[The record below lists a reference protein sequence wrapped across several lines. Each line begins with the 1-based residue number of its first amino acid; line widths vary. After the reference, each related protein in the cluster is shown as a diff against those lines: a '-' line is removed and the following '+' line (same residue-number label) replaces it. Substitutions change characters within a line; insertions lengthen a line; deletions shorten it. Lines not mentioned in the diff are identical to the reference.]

1 MGEEHGRTRRARC
14 SREDFVKP
22 LRRARAGSRG
32 FYFERAWEL
41 EILSRCSL
49 TKPRVGDCASIKSMF
64 ASYIVYATDVPEDM
78 EGPAV
83 FMAAVQCRS
92 ERFAHS
98 RPRLPA
104 SFRGPQR
111 LGAPRTT

>member
-1 MGEEHGRTRRARC
+1 MGEKHGRTRRARC

-83 FMAAVQCRS
+83 FIAARLCLPVVKMSGRIRAAGCSRS
-92 ERFAHS
+92 
-98 RPRLPA
+98 
-104 SFRGPQR
+104 
-111 LGAPRTT
+111 APS